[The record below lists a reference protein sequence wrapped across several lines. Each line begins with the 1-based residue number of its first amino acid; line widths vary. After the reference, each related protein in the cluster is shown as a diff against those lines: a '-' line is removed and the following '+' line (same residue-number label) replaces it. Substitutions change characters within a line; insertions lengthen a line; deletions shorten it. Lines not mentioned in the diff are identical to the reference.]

1 MKENAIEKQHNWKKM
16 VRDTFTDRVF
26 LGKALMVALPVTLQ
40 NLLNTV
46 TQMVDTIM
54 IGSLGASALAAVGLA
69 NKYFFV
75 FGLLNFGICS
85 GSSVLAAQFFG
96 NRDMINIRK
105 VLGLAI
111 LLACAGSLFFFF
123 PALLIPYRV
132 MRIFTDSTAAC
143 ELGAQ
148 YLRIVCFTYILN
160 ALGVAMIFM
169 MRATGSAKTAV
180 YTSILAII
188 VNIFLNYA
196 LIFGHFGLPRMG
208 VRGAAVATLA
218 ARIVETAAL
227 SCVVFRKGSIFRGK
241 PGEFFGWSRIFI
253 STFLSTTL
261 PVIGNEFL
269 WGLGTTLYSVAYGR
283 MGDNAVAAMTIAAT
297 IEELMMVAWFGLSS
311 ATAVLLGNEL
321 GAGKLEEAED
331 YAGKFLV
338 LSLSMAVIVIALLFF
353 MRRPVTG
360 LFHAD
365 AEVAELVVRIL
376 NRLMLV
382 LVPKSLNTI
391 IVVGVLRSGGDT
403 RWCLFLDTS
412 GVWLIGVPLAFLGA
426 LVWKLPIYSVFMLVS
441 LEELYKVAFGLWRV
455 STKKWIRN
463 IAIEVQ

>member
-1 MKENAIEKQHNWKKM
+1 
-16 VRDTFTDRVF
+16 
-26 LGKALMVALPVTLQ
+26 
-40 NLLNTV
+40 
-46 TQMVDTIM
+46 
-54 IGSLGASALAAVGLA
+54 
-69 NKYFFV
+69 
-75 FGLLNFGICS
+75 
-85 GSSVLAAQFFG
+85 
-96 NRDMINIRK
+96 
-105 VLGLAI
+105 
-111 LLACAGSLFFFF
+111 
-123 PALLIPYRV
+123 
-132 MRIFTDSTAAC
+132 
-143 ELGAQ
+143 
-148 YLRIVCFTYILN
+148 
-160 ALGVAMIFM
+160 
-169 MRATGSAKTAV
+169 
-180 YTSILAII
+180 
-188 VNIFLNYA
+188 
-196 LIFGHFGLPRMG
+196 
-208 VRGAAVATLA
+208 
-218 ARIVETAAL
+218 
-227 SCVVFRKGSIFRGK
+227 
-241 PGEFFGWSRIFI
+241 
-253 STFLSTTL
+253 
-261 PVIGNEFL
+261 
-269 WGLGTTLYSVAYGR
+269 
-283 MGDNAVAAMTIAAT
+283 MGDNAVAAMTIAST

-338 LSLSMAVIVIALLFF
+338 LSLSMAVIVITLLFF

-376 NRLMLV
+376 NRLMLI

-391 IVVGVLRSGGDT
+391 IVVGILRSGGDT